1 MILTFLAL
9 SLAQFPIPSADAGV
23 PTDGGEAP
31 WNVSNPPGP
40 GHDVSIDVTEG
51 TWLNLDVHPNG
62 KQLVFDLLGDL
73 YTLPIEGGE
82 AKPLTNGLAWDM
94 QPRYSPDGRFLAFT
108 SDRGGG
114 DNLWVLDTRA
124 DGGTPTPVSSEK
136 HRLVTSP
143 TWSPDSQSLVGRKH
157 FSSRRSLGAGE
168 LWLYHRSG
176 GEGVQLTEK
185 PTDQKDVGEPA
196 FSPDGR
202 YIYFSQDVTPG
213 KSFEYNK
220 DPNGEIYA
228 VMRLDLE
235 KRELDKVLGGAGSA
249 IRPTPSPD
257 GKSIAFIRRVR
268 AKSVLFVADL
278 KSGRELALFD
288 GLDRDLME
296 TWAIHGVY
304 PTMAWLPDSASIV
317 FWAQGGIWRLNVATK
332 KATRIPFHVK
342 TSRRVAEAV
351 RFPQVVAPPQL
362 DVKMTRWV
370 QASPKGDRVVFEALG
385 RLWVKGLPNG
395 AAKRLTAQNDHAEG
409 WPSFTADGQSIVY
422 STWNDETLSTI
433 RVVSAAGGEGKVLTA
448 LPGHYVAPVISPDG
462 KMLVYQSV
470 GGGQLVSA
478 LYAQERGLYVQPVSG
493 GTPRRL
499 SKDGADP
506 HFAGRSD
513 RVFFMTVA
521 QDGKEDVRALKSM
534 GLDASEERT
543 HLTSDE
549 ASEYRVSPDGKWL
562 AFRENFHVFL
572 MPFPKG
578 AKAAVAS
585 PEGKALPV
593 AKLTRDA
600 GEAIHFSGDSKSLH
614 WSLGPTLFTRELKDA
629 FKFIEGAP
637 VALPSPPVTGVDL
650 KVPAVTDF
658 AKGDVA
664 LIGARIITMKGDQ
677 VIDDGTVLVHD
688 GRIAAVGP
696 RSSVTVPKGAKAID
710 VAGKTI
716 IPGLVDVH
724 WHGAVGEAGFVPQ
737 QNYQLLAS
745 LAFGVTTIHDPSN
758 DTDSFFAAAEQQ
770 RTGLIVGPRLFSTG
784 TILYGAQ
791 GWFRASIETLE
802 DARTHLR
809 RLKAVGA
816 FSVKSYNQP
825 RRDQR
830 QKVIAAARELQMMV
844 VPEGGS
850 LLQHNLTQIIDGHTG
865 IEHAVP
871 VAKIYEDVLQ
881 LWAGTRVGYT
891 PTLGVA
897 YGGLMGENYWY
908 MATDVWKDE
917 RLSSFVPRKFLD
929 ARSRRRVKVPDEELN
944 HISAARVATQLQSRG
959 VEVQLGAHGQREG
972 LAAHWEL
979 AMFAQGGMSALN
991 ALRAG
996 TIDGAKY
1003 LGLDRDVGSLEVGK
1017 LADLV
1022 VLDANPL
1029 EKIAATQAVRF
1040 TMLGGRLYQAATL
1053 DELWPRQR
1061 KRAPLYFERSG
1072 EDVWPDRAASQQC
1085 GGH

>member
-1 MILTFLAL
+1 MLLTALAL
-9 SLAQFPIPSADAGV
+9 TLAQFPIPGPDAGA
-23 PTDGGEAP
+23 PADGGEAP
-31 WNVSNPPGP
+31 WNVSSPPGP
-40 GHDVSIDVTEG
+40 GHDVQIDVTEG
-51 TWLNLDVHPNG
+51 TWLNVDVHPNG

-82 AKPLTNGLAWDM
+82 AKAITSGIAWDM
-94 QPRYSPDGRFLAFT
+94 HPRYSPDGRSLAFT

-157 FSSRRSLGAGE
+157 FTSRRSLGAGE
-168 LWLYHRSG
+168 LWLFHRSG

-196 FSPDGR
+196 FSADGR
-202 YIYFSQDVTPG
+202 HVYFSQDVSPG
-213 KSFEYNK
+213 KTFEYNK
-220 DPNGEIYA
+220 DPNTELYA
-228 VMRLDLE
+228 IFRLDLE
-235 KRELDKVLGGAGSA
+235 TRELEKRFGGAGSA

-257 GKSIAFIRRVR
+257 NKSLAFIRRVR
-268 AKSVLFVADL
+268 TKSVLFVADL
-278 KSGRELALFD
+278 ASGREVPVFD

-304 PTMAWLPDSASIV
+304 PTMAWTPDAKSIV
-317 FWAQGGIWRLNVATK
+317 FWAQGGLWRVDVASK
-332 KATRIPFHVK
+332 KATKIPFHVK

-351 RFPQVVAPPQL
+351 RYERPAAPLQL
-362 DVKMTRWV
+362 DAKMTRWV

-385 RLWVKGLPNG
+385 RLWVQALPKGAP
-395 AAKRLTAQNDHAEG
+395 KRLTAQSTHAEG

-422 STWNDETLSTI
+422 STWNDEELSTI
-433 RVVSAAGGEGKVLTA
+433 RLVSANGGEGKVLTA
-448 LPGHYVAPVISPDG
+448 KQGHYVAPAVSPDG
-462 KMLVYQSV
+462 KWLVFQAV
-470 GGGQLVSA
+470 GGGALVSSLYSQDRG
-478 LYAQERGLYVQPVSG
+478 LYAQPISG
-493 GTPRRL
+493 GTPRRIF
-499 SKDGADP
+499 KDGGQP
-506 HFAGRSD
+506 HFAGASD
-513 RVFFMTVA
+513 RVYFLTVA
-521 QDGKEDVRALKSM
+521 NDGKDDVRSLKSI

-549 ASEYRVSPDGKWL
+549 ASEYRVSPDGRWL

-585 PEGKALPV
+585 PETKALPV

-600 GEAIHFSGDSKSLH
+600 GEGLHFSGDSRSLR

-629 FKFIEGAP
+629 FKFIEGSP
-637 VALPSPPVTGVDL
+637 EKLPPPPLTGIDL
-650 KVPAVTDF
+650 KVPTVTDF
-658 AKGDVA
+658 GKGELA
-664 LIGARIITMKGDQ
+664 FSGARIITMKGSE
-677 VIDDGTVLVHD
+677 VIDDGTVVVKD
-688 GRIAAVGP
+688 GRITAVGP
-696 RSSVTVPKGAKAID
+696 RASTPVPKGAKVYD
-710 VAGKTI
+710 VKGKTI
-716 IPGLVDVH
+716 IPGLIDVH
-724 WHGAVGEAGFVPQ
+724 WHGAVAEAGFVPQ
-737 QNYQLLAS
+737 QNYALLSS
-745 LAFGVTTIHDPSN
+745 LSFGVTTIHDPST
-758 DTDSFFAAAEQQ
+758 DTDSFFAASEQQ
-770 RTGLIVGPRLFSTG
+770 RTGMIVGPRLFSTG

-791 GWFRASIETLE
+791 GWFRAPIETLE

-830 QKVIAAARELQMMV
+830 QKVIQAARELSMMV

-850 LLQHNLTQIIDGHTG
+850 LLQHNLTQIVDGHTG
-865 IEHAVP
+865 IEHAIP
-871 VAKIYEDVLQ
+871 VSKIYADVTQ
-881 LWAGTRVGYT
+881 LWAGTKVGYT

-908 MATDVWKDE
+908 MAADVWKDE
-917 RLSSFVPRKFLD
+917 RLSAFVPRKFLD
-929 ARSRRRVKVPDEELN
+929 ARARRRIKVPDDELN
-944 HISAARVATQLQSRG
+944 HVAASTVAALLQRSG
-959 VEVQLGAHGQREG
+959 VEVHLGAHGQREG

-979 AMFAQGGMSALN
+979 GMFGQGGFTPHD

-996 TIDGAKY
+996 TLDGAKY
-1003 LGLDRDVGSLEVGK
+1003 LGMGRDLGSIEPGK

-1022 VLDANPL
+1022 VLEKNPL
-1029 EKIAATQAVRF
+1029 EAIGNSRTVTY
-1040 TMLGGRLYQAATL
+1040 TMLGGRLYAAATM
-1053 DELWPRQR
+1053 DEVWPRQR
-1061 KRAPLYFERSG
+1061 KRAPLYFERNG
-1072 EDVWPDRAASQQC
+1072 EDVWPTEAATVQC